1 MGEQTS
7 NMCLHSNKL
16 AISAPP
22 RQRAPAGYPPSRRTA
37 TVSAL
42 AALPAR
48 CNPAECHSSTLWEQ
62 ISPVSPAAHSEEQ
75 CLESGRKKLL
85 GQPAPQNQLFQALA
99 LVWCPICN
107 EQNTKRSL
115 RCSDCGSTLHGEGHP
130 APRPPDLVHSAQSN
144 SWAPSNTPASNRP
157 IEVLRTITHKGV
169 MVADQQHVYTPP
181 EMQPSACL
189 LSSLPELRLPTSFV
203 RARRRGDTSSLT
215 RQVRVAPETRNNT
228 DWTSSEQREQLV
240 NRSGGDMHAS
250 TDSQMQA
257 VEHSPIHRFDRQLF
271 DEMSPTGA
279 YLQIDGSHIPVSSM
293 LQPSGNCELRILEGP
308 GFDCNNNPRDSSI
321 TCA

>member
-62 ISPVSPAAHSEEQ
+62 ISPVHSGEQ
-75 CLESGRKKLL
+75 CLESGSMKLV
-85 GQPAPQNQLFQALA
+85 GQPAPQNELFQALA

-115 RCSDCGSTLHGEGHP
+115 RCSDCGSALHSEGHP

-169 MVADQQHVYTPP
+169 MVADQQHFYT
-181 EMQPSACL
+181 A
-189 LSSLPELRLPTSFV
+189 
-203 RARRRGDTSSLT
+203 
-215 RQVRVAPETRNNT
+215 
-228 DWTSSEQREQLV
+228 
-240 NRSGGDMHAS
+240 
-250 TDSQMQA
+250 
-257 VEHSPIHRFDRQLF
+257 
-271 DEMSPTGA
+271 
-279 YLQIDGSHIPVSSM
+279 
-293 LQPSGNCELRILEGP
+293 
-308 GFDCNNNPRDSSI
+308 
-321 TCA
+321 